1 MENNNKNIAIQFAN
15 GELVMFYTTSI
26 ERARE
31 VATHG
36 GLEVN
41 DVYEVR
47 NDEMEFY
54 CFDGHL
60 HDNGKVL
67 AKEAA

>member
-1 MENNNKNIAIQFAN
+1 MNENHKNIAIQFAN

-26 ERARE
+26 ERAKE

-47 NDEMEFY
+47 DDEMAFY
-54 CFDGHL
+54 CFDGRV
-60 HDNGKVL
+60 HDNGKTL
-67 AKEAA
+67 TKEAA